1 MTPLLCITT
10 KMRVQY
16 ALNYNMQTE
25 IWVPARGKLHLASI
39 TCRDN
44 SDNEAVVFTQFQIGN
59 G

>member
-1 MTPLLCITT
+1 
-10 KMRVQY
+10 MRVQY